1 MENGFITS
9 YKDIKQLKPK
19 TLRATLRDLALSGLS
34 LSSGSSV
41 FKKPRVQFVYIHH
54 IFKDEEA
61 GLRNLMEILKKDH
74 DFISYTDA
82 INKIT
87 TGTIDKP
94 YITFSSDDGLQN
106 NLKAAE
112 ILNEYNAKAC
122 FFINPGIIGEKD
134 PGRLKQYCHDQLQ
147 FHPVEF
153 MNWAEVGKL
162 QQQGHE
168 IGNHTMLHR
177 NVAKASEQELRDD
190 LASSLHILRERCG
203 KEVGHFAFP
212 FGRFFHF
219 SKMGRKVVFET
230 GHTSCATAERG
241 CHINPSAPL
250 TAEELCIRRDH
261 VVLGWDMSHIQYFL
275 ANSAKKATT
284 QNNFYPE
291 SLQ

>member
-19 TLRATLRDLALSGLS
+19 TLRGTLRDLALTGLS
-34 LSSGSSV
+34 LGNNSTV
-41 FKKPRVQFVYIHH
+41 FKKPRVQFIYIHH

-61 GLRNLMEILKKDH
+61 GLRKLMDFLQKDH
-74 DFISYTDA
+74 EFISYTDA
-82 INKIT
+82 INKVV

-112 ILNEYNAKAC
+112 ILNDYNASAC
-122 FFINPGIIGEKD
+122 FFINPGIIGVTDKEQVK
-134 PGRLKQYCHDQLQ
+134 KYCHENLQ

-153 MNWAEVGKL
+153 MNWDEVALL
-162 QQQGHE
+162 QKQGHE
-168 IGNHTMLHR
+168 IGNHTMLHM
-177 NVAKASEQELRDD
+177 NVAKAGEQELQDD
-190 LASSLHILRERCG
+190 LSQSLQILRARCG
-203 KEVGHFAFP
+203 KDIGHFAFP

-219 SKMGRKVVFET
+219 SKTGRKLVFET

-241 CHINPSAPL
+241 CHINPAAPL
-250 TAEELCIRRDH
+250 TIEELCIRRDH

-275 ANSAKKATT
+275 ANSAKQASA